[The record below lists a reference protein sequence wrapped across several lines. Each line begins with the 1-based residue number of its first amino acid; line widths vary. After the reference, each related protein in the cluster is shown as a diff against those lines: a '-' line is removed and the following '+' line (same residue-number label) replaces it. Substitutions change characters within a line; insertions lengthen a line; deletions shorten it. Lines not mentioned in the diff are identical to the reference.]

1 MGVALVKNNA
11 YSTLA
16 ATISSSDTTIN
27 VAVGTGVRFP
37 SIAGGSGDFFLAT
50 LIDTSNNLEVVKVT
64 ARSTDSLTV
73 IRGQDGTTA
82 RGYAST
88 SRIELRPT
96 QGLFDDKLSK
106 GGGTLTGH
114 VEAIAG
120 ATGSQV
126 PRVSEVVKKS
136 GDTMTGALIV
146 PELRGPSNEI
156 VIPSGERIAGA
167 VAGSI
172 KAPGMVIQTVH
183 KNIENILSVAT
194 AAQVAADIDECFLAI
209 TPKYASSKIFVMM
222 DITGES
228 ANHNIVFRLKRNSSE
243 IGTNSTVTKQY
254 WVGWK
259 PNFYDGDD
267 ASTPQQRLMTYMD
280 SPNTTSALT
289 YQLQFIGS
297 NNNAVTFFL
306 NRAATGAAVGQ
317 AGYEIATSSI
327 TLMEIAQ

>member
-11 YSTLA
+11 FSTLA
-16 ATISSSDTTIN
+16 STISSSDTTIN
-27 VAVGTGVRFP
+27 VAVGTGTRFP
-37 SIAGGSGDFFLAT
+37 SIAGGSGDFFFAT
-50 LIDTSNNLEVVKVT
+50 LIDTSNNIEVVKVT
-64 ARSTDSLTV
+64 ARSTDTLTV
-73 IRGQDGTTA
+73 LRGQDGTTA
-82 RGYAST
+82 RNYPST

-114 VEAIAG
+114 VETIAN
-120 ATGSQV
+120 ASGSQV

-136 GDTMTGALIV
+136 GDTMTGTLIL

-167 VAGSI
+167 VAGSLR
-172 KAPGMVIQTVH
+172 APGMILQVEH
-183 KNIENILSVAT
+183 KNVETITSIAT
-194 AAQVAADIDECFLAI
+194 PAQVAADVTDMFLAI
-209 TPKYASSKIFVMM
+209 TPKYASSKILVWM
-222 DITGES
+222 DLSYETNS
-228 ANHNIVFRLKRNSSE
+228 HQIVLRLTRNGSE

-259 PNFYDGDD
+259 NGPYDGDS
-267 ASTPQQRLMTYMD
+267 ASTPTSRLMSYMD
-280 SPNTTSALT
+280 SPNTTSTVT

-297 NNNAVTFFL
+297 ANNAPTFYL
-306 NRAATGAAVGQ
+306 NRAVGGAAIGQ
-317 AGYEIATSSI
+317 SDYEIATSSV